1 MTEVILTIFNV
12 EVTRLLLSCLM
23 PMVWLNDEVIN
34 LWMELMNARDVV
46 LVALDGRRRTY
57 FCNSFFY
64 SKLNEGNVYK
74 YSNVQRWTKNIDIFD
89 QEMVIIPVNISNQHW
104 CLAVIYMQ
112 KKEIAYYDSMNG
124 SGNL

>member
-57 FCNSFFY
+57 FCNSCFY

-74 YSNVQRWTKNIDIFD
+74 YSNVRRWTKNIDIFD
-89 QEMVIIPVNISNQHW
+89 QEMVIIPVNNSNQHW

-124 SGNL
+124 SGNM